1 MSAQGNES
9 GESALL
15 PENPDLVVI
24 CGIPAHIT
32 LLRPSHVA
40 TPRDKEGASPMTSWE
55 FPSRANFTLLKE
67 VHTLLV
73 GSWFSVLQ

>member
-1 MSAQGNES
+1 MSAEGKES
-9 GESALL
+9 RGSVLL

-40 TPRDKEGASPMTSWE
+40 TPRGKEGASPVTSWE
-55 FPSRANFTLLKE
+55 LPSRANFTLLKE
-67 VHTLLV
+67 VHTFLIC
-73 GSWFSVLQ
+73 SWFSVLQ